1 MSECGSHPESGN
13 GSDDRELNC
22 EESLARVY
30 EYLDGE
36 LDASEHEAVRG
47 HLAKCRKCYPYFDFE
62 RLFLDYVHELG
73 ASEESRPGL
82 ADRVREMLAAES
94 G

>member
-1 MSECGSHPESGN
+1 MSECGTHSPDGSRSGEP
-13 GSDDRELNC
+13 DLTC

-36 LDASEHEAVRG
+36 LDIGEHEGVRR
-47 HLAKCRKCYPYFDFE
+47 HLEKCRKCYPHFDFE

-73 ASEESRPGL
+73 AGEESRPGL
-82 ADRVREMLAAES
+82 HDRVREMLAAEP

>member
-1 MSECGSHPESGN
+1 MSGCGTDSPDGSQSGE
-13 GSDDRELNC
+13 RELTC

-36 LDASEHEAVRG
+36 LGIGEHEAVKD
-47 HLAKCRKCYPYFDFE
+47 HLEKCRECYPHYDFE

-73 ASEESRPGL
+73 AGEESRPGL
-82 ADRVREMLAAES
+82 KERVQEMLAAEP

>member
-1 MSECGSHPESGN
+1 MSGCGPDSPGVSHSGE
-13 GSDDRELNC
+13 RELTC

-36 LDASEHEAVRG
+36 LDSGEHEAVKD
-47 HLAKCRKCYPYFDFE
+47 HLEKCRQCYPHYDFE

-73 ASEESRPGL
+73 AGEESRPGL
-82 ADRVREMLAAES
+82 KERVREMLAAEP